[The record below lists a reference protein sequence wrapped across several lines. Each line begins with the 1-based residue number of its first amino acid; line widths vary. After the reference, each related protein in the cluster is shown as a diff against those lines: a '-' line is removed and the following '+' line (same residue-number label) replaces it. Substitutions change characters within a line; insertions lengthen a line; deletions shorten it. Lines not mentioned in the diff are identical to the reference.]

1 MTIAAALLA
10 ALIAGPVADEA
21 ARILADDRFAF
32 CHDERYPLTPPEAR
46 WCPPVG
52 PEHNPRCPAFRRACD
67 APRAALDPLGRL
79 GFSRRAGESPEDG
92 PEEPKNTDD
101 HKRADDPPAP
111 PKPAPQEPPQRRDD
125 LELPE
130 LGGVGRLLFWAIV
143 VLGAL
148 LVAFLIFRNSVTRRR
163 EDAPVEPDGP
173 TATTTPLVAD
183 APPGPPVRD
192 VQALLEQARAA
203 ASAGDFARAILRAHA
218 ALLHRLDHDGKI
230 RVTPSRTN
238 GDHLRDLAS
247 DPALRAQVGEVVRDV
262 EQVQFG
268 AQTPDAG
275 TYERVVQRVVPI
287 ATRRADTLAVLLAA
301 ASLLSCDPPAG
312 GLPFDLS
319 PSGAQAVIE
328 LGAAHDR
335 DIRFRTAPLAD
346 LVDATFPQRN
356 PRTLVLLHDAAVDPA
371 LWPGLLAWATGS
383 NHLVLAGLP
392 PPPEL
397 NLSLVPG
404 ASGHVLKVSPDLTAT
419 FGPLE
424 LVTPD
429 GAVLDP
435 AGADATR
442 RALLEYADGSL
453 YAAQFHRDW
462 QPDNI
467 TVLADDRLFT
477 NGGLMLGDNPDLL
490 IRLLADLGPTDV
502 ELVDALLGLGA
513 DSPVDAVQRARLTPI
528 VLQIFALLALFWLWR
543 GVHFGRPRDPPVG
556 SRRRFA
562 EHVQALGAQYFRGR
576 ATRHAL
582 RLYAAWALE
591 RLRDRTSSSRQPGLY
606 ALAQAIAARTGDD
619 EHQVMQTLV
628 EANTLRDDATVGTAR
643 PARHDP
649 LAAADDLRLMQ
660 ALARLV
666 RLVGG
671 PR

>member
-1 MTIAAALLA
+1 MTIAATLLA
-10 ALIAGPVADEA
+10 ALVAGPVADEA

-32 CHDERYPLTPPEAR
+32 CHDERYPLTPPEAL

-67 APRAALDPLGRL
+67 APRAAHDPLGRL
-79 GFSRRAGESPEDG
+79 GFSRRAGEKPPEDRTD
-92 PEEPKNTDD
+92 EPSGSDA
-101 HKRADDPPAP
+101 HKRADEPPAP
-111 PKPAPQEPPQRRDD
+111 PKAGPREPPPRRVDSE

-130 LGGVGRLLFWAIV
+130 LGGVGRVLFWGIILA
-143 VLGAL
+143 GAL
-148 LVAFLIFRNSVTRRR
+148 LVAILIFRNSVTRRR
-163 EDAPVEPDGP
+163 EDAPAEPDEPP
-173 TATTTPLVAD
+173 TAAAPLLVD
-183 APPGPPVRD
+183 APPEPAVRD
-192 VQALLEQARAA
+192 VHALLEQARAA
-203 ASAGDFARAILRAHA
+203 ASAGDFTRAIHRAHA

-230 RVTPSRTN
+230 RVAPSRTN
-238 GDHLRDLAS
+238 GDHLRDLAA
-247 DPALRAQVGEVVRDV
+247 DPALRAEVREIVRDV

-268 AQTPDAG
+268 ATIPDAG

-287 ATRRADTLAVLLAA
+287 ATRRADALAVLLAA

-328 LGAAHDR
+328 LGAAHGH
-335 DIRFRTAPLAD
+335 DIRFRTAPLSD

-371 LWPGLLAWATGS
+371 LWPGLLAWAVGG

-392 PPPEL
+392 PPPAL
-397 NLSLVPG
+397 DLSLVPG
-404 ASGHVLKVSPDLTAT
+404 SSGHDLKVSYDLTAT

-424 LVTPD
+424 LLTPD
-429 GAVLDP
+429 GAVLETEGEDR
-435 AGADATR
+435 TR
-442 RALLEYADGSL
+442 RPLLEYADGSL
-453 YAAQFHRDW
+453 YAVQFHRDW

-477 NGGLMLGDNPDLL
+477 NGGLMLRDNPELL
-490 IRLLADLGPTDV
+490 IRLLADLGQTDV

-513 DSPVDAVQRARLTPI
+513 DSPVDALRRARLTPI

-543 GVHFGRPRDPPVG
+543 GVRFGRPRDPPVA

-591 RLRDRTSSSRQPGLY
+591 RLRDRTTSSQPGLY

-619 EHQVMQTLV
+619 EHRVMQTLV
-628 EANTLRDDATVGTAR
+628 EANTLRDEAPPNSTR
-643 PARHDP
+643 PDP
-649 LAAADDLRLMQ
+649 AAAADDLRLMQ